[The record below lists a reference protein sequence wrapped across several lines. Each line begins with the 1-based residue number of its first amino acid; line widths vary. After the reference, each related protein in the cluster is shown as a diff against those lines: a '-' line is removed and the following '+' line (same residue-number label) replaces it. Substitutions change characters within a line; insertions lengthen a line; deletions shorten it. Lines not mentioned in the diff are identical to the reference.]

1 MEASVRRFDGELDAR
16 VAELLHVRG
25 ALALRKQK
33 RGEGVAQ
40 AVRREVQRKLG
51 ILQDPQKF
59 RAWWAPKTGARVT
72 PVQRLGRPLDLEARE
87 RTWGVRCRKSLR
99 HSA

>member
-1 MEASVRRFDGELDAR
+1 M
-16 VAELLHVRG
+16 AELVLHVRR
-25 ALALRKQK
+25 ALALREQK

-59 RAWWAPKTGARVT
+59 RAW
-72 PVQRLGRPLDLEARE
+72 
-87 RTWGVRCRKSLR
+87 
-99 HSA
+99 